1 MYVHIRM
8 HVNMHAFMYEWR
20 ERGGGGGG
28 VLTSRLL
35 IWRQKRAATYPDKNA
50 TQNDVSE

>member
-20 ERGGGGGG
+20 ERGGGGGSYIKTPN
-28 VLTSRLL
+28 LAS
-35 IWRQKRAATYPDKNA
+35 KRAATYPDKNA